1 MAFMTKEIREGKDL
15 YAAKQ
20 HEKNIRIAVD
30 NGCPEK
36 QAETIAKLCIDRHYT
51 VGPLAGKLICGPVC
65 WTVIMRSGLLI
76 IC

>member
-36 QAETIAKLCIDRHYT
+36 QAEA
-51 VGPLAGKLICGPVC
+51 
-65 WTVIMRSGLLI
+65 I
-76 IC
+76 INQLEGRNAEI